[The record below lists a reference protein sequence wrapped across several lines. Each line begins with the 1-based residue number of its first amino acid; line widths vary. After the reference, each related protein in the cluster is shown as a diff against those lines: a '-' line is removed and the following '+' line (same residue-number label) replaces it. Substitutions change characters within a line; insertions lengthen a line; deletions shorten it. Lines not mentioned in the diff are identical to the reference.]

1 MSTFELQQRPQ
12 SQIRGG
18 FTMNSSKDPVWILF
32 ITDIESR
39 DKLLKYSSG
48 SQWQVDPVTAAAL
61 ILAGA
66 AIRMLPPAVAAPADA
81 VVEMPTGTEG
91 CS

>member
-1 MSTFELQQRPQ
+1 MPTFELQQRPQ

-39 DKLLKYSSG
+39 DKLLQYSSG
-48 SQWQVDPVTAAAL
+48 SHWQVDPVTAAAL

-66 AIRMLPPAVAAPADA
+66 AVRMLPPGAAAPADA
-81 VVEMPTGTEG
+81 VVEMPTGTAE

>member
-1 MSTFELQQRPQ
+1 MD
-12 SQIRGG
+12 G
-18 FTMNSSKDPVWILF
+18 SSDPVWILF
-32 ITDIESR
+32 IADIESR

-66 AIRMLPPAVAAPADA
+66 AVRMLPPGAAAPADA
-81 VVEMPTGTEG
+81 VVEMPTDTAE